1 MSRTVGTSTDKTALP
16 TTQHPQY
23 EKRLVGK
30 WSFTES
36 DQVEVEGQHH
46 RIRLE
51 RHRGIDITHRDENF
65 NE

>member
-1 MSRTVGTSTDKTALP
+1 MSRTVGTATDKAAQP

-36 DQVEVEGQHH
+36 DQVEVGGQHN

-51 RHRGIDITHRDENF
+51 RHRGTDRMHREETF
-65 NE
+65 